1 MAGEPCEVTDCTQP
15 AGPRTGLCTFHAK
28 RRSMY
33 GSAEDWAP
41 IPYYKAEGTTDDHLA
56 MLVDLRRHGRL
67 TGYCEAVLTARTPPW
82 VRRLPDHE
90 FWPLFARWF
99 PIR

>member
-1 MAGEPCEVTDCTQP
+1 MAGEPCEVTDCTEP
-15 AGPRTGLCTFHAK
+15 STDLTPLCK
-28 RRSMY
+28 RHRARLHVY
-33 GSAEDWAP
+33 GSAEDWDP
-41 IPYYKAEGTTDDHLA
+41 IPKYKAPGTSDDHLA

-82 VRRLPDHE
+82 VRRLPDAE